1 MAWEGHG
8 KLQEGLPPWK
18 AWSEGLLGIPM
29 SLGNFLPSV
38 SYVVKLPN
46 TKYNKIA

>member
-18 AWSEGLLGIPM
+18 AYEGCTVAVSSVYHWPPNGHTNG
-29 SLGNFLPSV
+29 SLRDYEV
-38 SYVVKLPN
+38 S
-46 TKYNKIA
+46 